1 MLTPD
6 DVKITN
12 GPLHGLFAGGTMC
25 WMAVPWQTDTSSC
38 RSGYPP
44 IYDLYVPSFWPARVP
59 IEVLTRENYEM
70 VMDTL
75 RPLPEGRKAFANREA
90 RIELLG
96 IGPAIGVGLHAR
108 SRWSRMAAPP

>member
-1 MLTPD
+1 M
-6 DVKITN
+6 
-12 GPLHGLFAGGTMC
+12 
-25 WMAVPWQTDTSSC
+25 PWQTDTSSC

-75 RPLPEGRKAFANREA
+75 RLLPEGRKAFANREA

-96 IGPAIGVGLHAR
+96 IGAAIGVGLHAR